1 MESIFE
7 LYVISKRQTNPP
19 ITVESLLTW
28 KKGAVVFSTPH
39 FCLFNCL
46 SLSVYVLTCSLI

>member
-1 MESIFE
+1 MESISE

-28 KKGAVVFSTPH
+28 KKGTVAFSTPH